1 MMFRIG
7 RQHARRTENS
17 GHDGGYH
24 PANTQQP
31 GNLHGMQ
38 GASAAK
44 GYHGQSAWVAA
55 PLDHHGT
62 DGARHVHIRH
72 AADAMRGG
80 KHVQAQYVSH
90 MRLHGATREF
100 RIDYQAAASQRM
112 SVDRKS
118 TRLNSSH

>member
-55 PLDHHGT
+55 PLDRHGT

-72 AADAMRGG
+72 AADAMPGG
-80 KHVQAQYVSH
+80 NHVQAQYVSP
-90 MRLHGATREF
+90 MRWPGATARF
-100 RIDYQAAASQRM
+100 RTDNQTADPQAQ
-112 SVDRKS
+112 SV
-118 TRLNSSH
+118 